1 MTAPSSTT
9 VPVTGIQP
17 LADNGP
23 FTIASIPINIPLT
36 LAPMAGYTDYAYRHV
51 IRQLGG
57 CGLLYTELISSEAL
71 VRRNKKTLNVFVWSE
86 DERPVAVQIYGSE
99 PSVMAAA
106 AQNVQARGAE
116 IIDINMGCWV
126 PKLAKKG
133 SGAALMRDINV
144 AARVVEAVVQA
155 VDVPVTVKIRSG
167 WDEGHPT
174 ALEFARAAEAVGVQM
189 IAVHARYARQGF
201 TGAADWSVIR
211 AVKEAVSIPVI
222 GNGDVTNTAEARRMF
237 QETGCDVV
245 MIGRAARGNPW
256 LFRMIDH
263 ELRTGEPLPPPTS
276 AERAAIAL
284 HHVRMAMDD
293 PPQGA
298 YIMALELRRHFT
310 RYRLDKP
317 GAPLIRKQ
325 LVQCTTLAEIE
336 AVLLPLAR
344 DVDPAASS
352 WVDWNPLTE

>member
-1 MTAPSSTT
+1 MTAPILTAPT
-9 VPVTGIQP
+9 IKP
-17 LADNGP
+17 AYGP
-23 FTIASIPINIPLT
+23 FAIDHIPINTPLT
-36 LAPMAGYTDYAYRHV
+36 LAPMAGYTDYAYRHL
-51 IRQLGG
+51 IRGLGG

-71 VRRNKKTLNVFVWSE
+71 VRRNKKTLKVFVWSE
-86 DERPVAVQIYGSE
+86 EERPVAVQIYGSE
-99 PSVMAAA
+99 PEVMAAA
-106 AQNVQARGAE
+106 AQDVASRGAE

-144 AARVVEAVVQA
+144 ATRVVEAVVKA
-155 VDVPVTVKIRSG
+155 VDVPVTVKVRSG

-174 ALEFARAAEAVGVQM
+174 ALEFARAAEDVGVKL

-201 TGAADWSVIR
+201 KGVADWSVIR
-211 AVKEAVSIPVI
+211 EVKEAVNIPVI
-222 GNGDVTNTAEARRMF
+222 GNGDVTNTADARRMF
-237 QETGCDVV
+237 AETGCDAV

-263 ELRTGEPLPPPTS
+263 ELRTGKGMPSPTP

-284 HHVRMAMDD
+284 HHVRMALDD
-293 PPQGA
+293 PPQGE
-298 YIMALELRRHFT
+298 YIMALELRKHFT

-317 GAPLIRKQ
+317 GAPLMRQQ

-336 AVLLPLAR
+336 AVLQPLAAQ
-344 DVDPAASS
+344 VDPAESA
-352 WVDWNPLTE
+352 WVDWDPARE